1 VLGHRADEELE
12 SIASGLHED
21 VPFAGFYSY
30 GEFSPMHRPSMTCSL
45 HNQTVV
51 LTIFEEI

>member
-12 SIASGLHED
+12 SIVSGLHTD

-30 GEFSPMHRPSMTCSL
+30 GEFSPMQQPGMTCNL